1 MAKDKAL
8 GLRIE
13 EKLKDAME
21 RAAKDDHRSLAS
33 LIEKVMSDWL
43 KEKGYLKD

>member
-13 EKLKDAME
+13 EKLKDAMA

>member
-43 KEKGYLKD
+43 KERGYLKD